1 MSITV
6 LVVDDTEVI
15 RKAIRNLLKQDP
27 QIRVVGETASY
38 TDTMQITGELKPQV
52 IVMDMHMPDG
62 TTVTSQQIKS
72 LLSASGSRLVATS
85 VWNDQDTKVLA
96 DSFGAVRLLDKLSL
110 YAELIPAIK
119 QCAKGYQGTDSRHG
133 DVLKAN

>member
-27 QIRVVGETASY
+27 QIRVVGETVNY
-38 TDTMQITGELKPQV
+38 TDTMRIAGELKPQV

-62 TTVTSQQIKS
+62 TTVTPQQIKS

-96 DSFGAVRLLDKLSL
+96 DSFGAVRLLGKLSL
-110 YAELIPAIK
+110 CAELIPAIK
-119 QCAKGYQGTDSRHG
+119 QCANGYQGKDSRHG